1 MGHRLLPLLV
11 FFASATTCR
20 TLDIVDIYD
29 TMNIRDSVND
39 TILYTTKLRAFP
51 YISNVRQL

>member
-11 FFASATTCR
+11 FFALAITCR

-29 TMNIRDSVND
+29 TLNVRDSLND